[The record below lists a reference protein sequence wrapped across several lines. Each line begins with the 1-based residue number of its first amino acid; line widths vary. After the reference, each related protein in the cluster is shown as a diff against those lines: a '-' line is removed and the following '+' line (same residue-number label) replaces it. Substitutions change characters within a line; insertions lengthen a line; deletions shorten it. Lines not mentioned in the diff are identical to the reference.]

1 MICLLLINDI
11 IVFIRLMLSEDL
23 GSMNL
28 THELYKHI
36 YAECGMTLLSLEG
49 DDLEFSIIHC

>member
-1 MICLLLINDI
+1 MACLVLINGI

-28 THELYKHI
+28 THELYKYI
-36 YAECGMTLLSLEG
+36 YVECDLLMILLLMILT
-49 DDLEFSIIHC
+49 DMR